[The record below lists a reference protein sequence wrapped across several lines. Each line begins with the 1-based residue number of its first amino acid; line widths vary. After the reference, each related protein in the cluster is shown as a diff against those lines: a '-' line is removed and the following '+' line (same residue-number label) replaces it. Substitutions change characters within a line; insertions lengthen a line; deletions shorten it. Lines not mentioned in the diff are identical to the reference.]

1 MGGGNAANLLGNVHG
16 SFTLPERA
24 VSLLNTALM
33 SFVYKQ
39 CTRAHQQSQ
48 FVVFFVCVSHL
59 LHCLATSDSQFNQL
73 FQNCK
78 ISLKI
83 SWELKHHAIIITG
96 ANRIHCFSTLWP
108 SDPLL
113 AFFVLFPWYSF
124 QWKDWD
130 IDYGYLGCIR
140 GHVQRLGLAG
150 PSIDA
155 FYVPYSD
162 KRK

>member
-83 SWELKHHAIIITG
+83 S
-96 ANRIHCFSTLWP
+96 
-108 SDPLL
+108 
-113 AFFVLFPWYSF
+113 
-124 QWKDWD
+124 
-130 IDYGYLGCIR
+130 
-140 GHVQRLGLAG
+140 
-150 PSIDA
+150 
-155 FYVPYSD
+155 
-162 KRK
+162 